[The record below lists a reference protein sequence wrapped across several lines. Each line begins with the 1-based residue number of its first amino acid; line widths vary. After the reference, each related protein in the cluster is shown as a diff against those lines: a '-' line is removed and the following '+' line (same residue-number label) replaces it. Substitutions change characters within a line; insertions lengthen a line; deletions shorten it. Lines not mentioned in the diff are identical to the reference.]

1 MGANA
6 DIDFV
11 QTVTTMRPQQHACVL
26 KDIDMI
32 RLGYLLTFLFLSA
45 PALGQGNSLSSQK
58 VEVEKGV
65 QLEVVDWGGS
75 GQPLV
80 FLAGFGGTART
91 FDGFAQQFIKTHRVF
106 AITRRGFG
114 ESSHPEP
121 TEANYTP
128 ERLALDVMT
137 VLRRLGLKRPILVG
151 HSIAGQELSEIGT
164 RYPNEVA
171 GLIYL
176 EAAESHAF
184 YGPRSRVVYPIAAEV
199 RRSLAQLST
208 IQPSEA
214 RKLLPK
220 LRSDLERL
228 QEGLNWYEQALE
240 DVPDRTVEDQSNP
253 RMALQSAISNGIR
266 IFTRIKVPILSIVA
280 VPPKCETDC
289 TSTNYLQRAAD
300 AAVQAEDFAAL
311 NPNARVVRIPNA
323 SHFIWKTNQQE
334 VEREMKKFL
343 AKNHPR

>member
-1 MGANA
+1 
-6 DIDFV
+6 
-11 QTVTTMRPQQHACVL
+11 
-26 KDIDMI
+26 MI
-32 RLGYLLTFLFLSA
+32 RLGYLLVLLFLSA
-45 PALGQGNSLSSQK
+45 PVFGKENSSSSQY
-58 VEVEKGV
+58 VEVDNGV
-65 QLEVVDWGGS
+65 QLEVVDWGGT
-75 GQPLV
+75 GQPIV
-80 FLAGFGGTART
+80 FLAGFGGTAHT
-91 FDGFAQQFIKTHRVF
+91 FDGFAQRFTSKHRVF

-114 ESSHPEP
+114 ASSHPEP

-128 ERLALDVMT
+128 ERLAIDVMT
-137 VLRRLGLKRPILVG
+137 VIRRLGLKQPILVG

-164 RYPNEVA
+164 RYPDEVA

-199 RRSLAQLST
+199 RRDLAQLST

-240 DVPDRTVEDQSNP
+240 GVPDRPAKEQSSP
-253 RMALQSAISNGIR
+253 RMALQSAIVNGVR
-266 IFTRIKVPILSIVA
+266 IFTRIEVPVLSIVA
-280 VPPKCETDC
+280 VPPKCVTDC
-289 TSTNYLQRAAD
+289 TSVNYLQRAAD
-300 AAVQAEDFAAL
+300 AAEQAEDFAAV
-311 NPNARVVRIPNA
+311 NPNAKVVQIPNA

-334 VEREMKKFL
+334 VEREMNKFL
-343 AKNHPR
+343 AENNPR